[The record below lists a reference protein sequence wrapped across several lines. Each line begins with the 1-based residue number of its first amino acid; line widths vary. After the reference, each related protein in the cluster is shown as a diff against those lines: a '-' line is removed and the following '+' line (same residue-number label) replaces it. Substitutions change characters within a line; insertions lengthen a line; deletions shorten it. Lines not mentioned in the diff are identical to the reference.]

1 MPKMSRAA
9 HAENADAADEA
20 HVRRAKAV
28 WLVVALS
35 VVVAVGVLASSALAT
50 SRSST
55 RSLETLNQHV
65 LTAINKFRRAHGLV
79 ALRES
84 KALDRAALAHS
95 LQMGQKSFF
104 SHNSANGEQFYVRVE
119 RYYRAAGYAHWTV
132 GENLLWD
139 APSVSAA
146 TALQQWIKSPPHLRN
161 LETARWRDLGVSAV
175 TVARAGGPYGGQR
188 VTIITT
194 DFGVR
199 TG

>member
-1 MPKMSRAA
+1 M
-9 HAENADAADEA
+9 
-20 HVRRAKAV
+20 RRARV
-28 WLVVALS
+28 LWLVVAFS
-35 VVVAVGVLASSALAT
+35 VLVAVGVFASAALAT
-50 SRSST
+50 GKSST
-55 RSLETLNQHV
+55 RSLRTLNQQV
-65 LTAINKFRRAHGLV
+65 FAAINKLRMTHGLV
-79 ALRES
+79 ALKES

-95 LQMGQKSFF
+95 LQMGQKGFF
-104 SHNSANGEQFYVRVE
+104 SHNSADGEQFYVRVK
-119 RYYRAAGYAHWTV
+119 RYYRATGYTRWTV

-146 TALQQWIKSPPHLRN
+146 RALQQWIKSPPHLKN
-161 LETARWRDLGVSAV
+161 LKTAKWRDLGVSAV